1 VALFQRHTT
10 TRATA
15 PQCSYCCTQGQN
27 MTSQPDVAAVCE
39 RLVALQKEHA
49 QLVLLAEALASRLE
63 HAAARL
69 AVAANVARKRTTV
82 AASAAAPAASAARAG
97 RAVVSAPRPDVHPT
111 IPANGVLR
119 VRRMRAGD
127 VERVRE
133 LFNAALTGTRSA
145 TSTTKAAPSSRS
157 PAAKP
162 SPAPKAQ
169 ASAACHPAVLQ
180 YVKRQLKGPLASW
193 ESVQAVH
200 SGEAGAA
207 WVAVVM
213 TANNS
218 NDDVSDGDYVG
229 VVVGAVAARAVSPE
243 KVELQH
249 LCVDPA
255 YRRKG
260 VGSRLCDE
268 VLLYAK
274 GRGSSVVHLDTL
286 PQMAAAVELYAS
298 LGFTQI
304 AANTLGSGPKQFTLL
319 TFERRLASSTAV
331 SSGEVAAPARH
342 TRCVGTENTSTIAH
356 TDNGAPL
363 TPAPQLSFLPR
374 FLSESQIQ
382 AFLSDGV
389 VVVPGVLDDSEVAE
403 TCRDMDD
410 YLRTHHGVDAAALEA
425 TAQGLAALSSTHG
438 AGGVLDVFYPD
449 WKLRATLLNSKY
461 SNAMADILQ
470 ATYGSLPG
478 GEDQGWLCLAL

>member
-1 VALFQRHTT
+1 
-10 TRATA
+10 
-15 PQCSYCCTQGQN
+15 
-27 MTSQPDVAAVCE
+27 MTSQTGVAAVCV

-69 AVAANVARKRTTV
+69 TAAA
-82 AASAAAPAASAARAG
+82 AAAPAASAARAG
-97 RAVVSAPRPDVHPT
+97 RAVASTPRPAVLPE
-111 IPANGVLR
+111 IPANGVLC

-133 LFNAALTGTRSA
+133 LFNAALTDTRNA
-145 TSTTKAAPSSRS
+145 ASTTKAAPAASSRS
-157 PAAKP
+157 AAATP

-213 TANNS
+213 TANNF
-218 NDDVSDGDYVG
+218 NDDVSDGDCVG

-268 VLLYAK
+268 VLRYAK

-304 AANTLGSGPKQFTLL
+304 AADTLGSGPKQFTLL
-319 TFERRLASSTAV
+319 TFERRLASSTAA

-342 TRCVGTENTSTIAH
+342 TRCVGTENTGTIAH

-425 TAQGLAALSSTHG
+425 TVQGLAALSSTHG

-478 GEDQGWLCLAL
+478 GEDQGWLCLALLVTLLNMHKMPTSL